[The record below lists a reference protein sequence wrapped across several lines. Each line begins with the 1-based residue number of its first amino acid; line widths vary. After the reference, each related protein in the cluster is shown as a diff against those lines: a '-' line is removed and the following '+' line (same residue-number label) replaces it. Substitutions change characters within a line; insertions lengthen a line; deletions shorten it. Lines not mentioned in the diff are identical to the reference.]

1 VTPAA
6 GKLEAAEP
14 GVRRLAVFVLG
25 KLGADAK
32 PALDALRKR
41 LQDPD
46 AEVKQLAAMAI
57 RRIEGTDRN

>member
-1 VTPAA
+1 MTPAA
-6 GKLEAAEP
+6 DKLEATDP

-46 AEVKQLAAMAI
+46 AEVKQLAELAI
-57 RRIEGTDRN
+57 RRIEGTERN